1 MWNNNKDIEK
11 NSDSWLGSWPEK
23 KDNLKE
29 SFSNLKNELNKLQN
43 EIKEWQEDSKDEKK
57 LDDLDK
63 EIKNID
69 TQIKLEREIEKKQ
82 KDWNISSRQ
91 EQFLAQH
98 MQKIA
103 IWLQN
108 NPWEANE
115 WRAESATSLLKDIYS
130 SDPNPIANSMQKII
144 RFILS
149 LEK

>member
-1 MWNNNKDIEK
+1 MWVNNKDIEK
-11 NSDSWLGSWPEK
+11 KSDLWPDSWFEN

-43 EIKEWQEDSKDEKK
+43 QIKEWQEDKKDEQK
-57 LDDLDK
+57 LDNLDK

-69 TQIKLEREIEKKQ
+69 SQIDTEREIEKNK
-82 KDWNISSRQ
+82 KEWNLSPKQ

-98 MQKIA
+98 MQKITV
-103 IWLQN
+103 WLKQ

-115 WRAESATSLLKDIYS
+115 WRSQSAISLLKDIYS

>member
-1 MWNNNKDIEK
+1 MWEKNKNIEK
-11 NSDSWLGSWPEK
+11 NPDLWSDSWFEN

-43 EIKEWQEDSKDEKK
+43 QIKEWQEDKKDEQK
-57 LDDLDK
+57 LDNLDK

-69 TQIKLEREIEKKQ
+69 SQIDVEREIEKNK
-82 KDWNISSRQ
+82 KEWNLSPKQ
-91 EQFLAQH
+91 EQFLVQH
-98 MQKIA
+98 MQKITV
-103 IWLQN
+103 WLKQ
-108 NPWEANE
+108 NPWESNK
-115 WRAESATSLLKDIYS
+115 WRAQSATSLLKDIYS

>member
-1 MWNNNKDIEK
+1 MWETNKDIEK
-11 NSDSWLGSWPEK
+11 KPDLWSDSWNEK
-23 KDNLKE
+23 KDDLKE

-43 EIKEWQEDSKDEKK
+43 EVKEWQQDNKDEKK

-69 TQIKLEREIEKKQ
+69 AQIKLEREIEKEKT
-82 KDWNISSRQ
+82 DWNISSRK

-98 MQKIA
+98 MQKIT
-103 IWLQN
+103 IWLQQ

-115 WRAESATSLLKDIYS
+115 WRAASAKSLLKDIYS

-144 RFILS
+144 RFILD
-149 LEK
+149 L